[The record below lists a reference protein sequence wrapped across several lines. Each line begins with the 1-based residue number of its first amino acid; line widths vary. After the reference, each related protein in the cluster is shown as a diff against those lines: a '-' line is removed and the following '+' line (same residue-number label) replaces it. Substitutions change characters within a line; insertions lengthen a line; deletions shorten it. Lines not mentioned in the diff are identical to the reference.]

1 MLCMPVVL
9 PHRAEGSCGR
19 SFPFQILQC
28 HYVGQVWASLGCS
41 KKEISTACEIQR
53 LKYELLFLLQA
64 KSQPP
69 IGRQSEGKSDSTPS
83 TTSTSSGSPRT
94 SAGGEKEKEK
104 EGKEEGTPKGT
115 SKGISKG
122 TPKGEKPEKGA
133 QCS

>member
-1 MLCMPVVL
+1 MSVVL
-9 PHRAEGSCGR
+9 LHRAGVVVADH
-19 SFPFQILQC
+19 FHFKLILS

-122 TPKGEKPEKGA
+122 TPKGEKPEKGV